1 MNTTEP
7 LIKQGWLRVLIFF
20 IGFYLFQIIGGAAIG
35 IIIVLIKGANST
47 KETLDAIS
55 SADSTVLIALM
66 VLFNFITALLLV
78 FIFRKFIDRRTVYSL
93 GWNFSDNKLNAF
105 VGLFAGIA
113 SVGAG
118 TLILAAMKNLRF
130 TGWMVEGED
139 LIISLGIMILVA
151 VAEELMFR
159 GYILSNL
166 MQSTNKYI
174 ALLVSAILFG
184 VAHLSNPNFNW
195 LTFVNIFLAGLFLGI
210 NYIYTQNLWY
220 AILLHFAWNFFQG
233 PVLGYEVSGLNFQS
247 LLQQELN
254 GNEMITG
261 GKFGFEGS
269 IVATVMMI
277 IFTLIMGIVYR
288 RKSLNAIANIIK

>member
-93 GWNFSDNKLNAF
+93 GWNFSDNKLNACG
-105 VGLFAGIA
+105 GLFAGIA

-130 TGWMVEGED
+130 TGWMVDGED

>member
-130 TGWMVEGED
+130 TGWMVDGED

-233 PVLGYEVSGLNFQS
+233 PILGYEVSGLNFQS